1 MSGNSSG
8 SFLILAVLALPILL
22 IVFQRRAMKRQV
34 AQVQDQLALGAEI
47 MTHSGAYG
55 IVRALRED
63 YVILELTPGVETKW
77 ARAAIGRVVPPAE
90 EPEPT
95 GTDAGLDTPPTAPDQ
110 P

>member
-22 IVFQRRAMKRQV
+22 IVFQRRAMKRQL
-34 AQVQDQLALGAEI
+34 AQVQDQLGLGVEV

-55 IVRALRED
+55 VVTALRDD
-63 YVILELTPGVETKW
+63 YVMLQIAPGIETKW

-90 EPEPT
+90 EPRPYD
-95 GTDAGLDTPPTAPDQ
+95 DAAPSDPDQ